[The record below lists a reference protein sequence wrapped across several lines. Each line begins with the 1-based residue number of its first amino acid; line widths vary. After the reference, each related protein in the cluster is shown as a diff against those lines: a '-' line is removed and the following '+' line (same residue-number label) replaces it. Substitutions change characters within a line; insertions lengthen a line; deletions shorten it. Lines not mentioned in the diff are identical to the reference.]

1 MSRTK
6 KRAEIHHEPNTHEI
20 LYSLEAMPKWVG
32 ILLQNSAKAYCPFIK
47 WYADKNFYKERTDR
61 ISIKQLS
68 KDYALADSAKITQW
82 IGEAYNDILELHAD
96 QPELFTGTGIKVNC
110 YCKYFDDATSLVL
123 WFPVIPRMYEE
134 VRIEFVKAKVGVEYF
149 WVEKVTYG
157 VDNDNVEI
165 TLYLKGGFANQYRH
179 MLLQR
184 AEFEGVLS
192 LREQHMNP
200 DWENDKELLEYY
212 RR

>member
-1 MSRTK
+1 MPRTK
-6 KRAEIHHEPNTHEI
+6 KRAEVHHEPSTHEI
-20 LYSLEAMPKWVG
+20 LYSLESMPKWVD
-32 ILLQNSAKAYCPFIK
+32 ILLRNSEKTYCPFIK
-47 WYADKNFYKERTDR
+47 WYAGKNFYKERTDR
-61 ISIKQLS
+61 ISIRQLS
-68 KDYALADSAKITQW
+68 KDYGSADSAKITKW
-82 IGEAYNDILELHAD
+82 ISEAYNDLLELHAD
-96 QPELFTGTGIKVNC
+96 KPVQFTGIGVRINC
-110 YCKYFDDATSLVL
+110 YCSYCDDAASLVL

-134 VRIEFVKAKVGVEYF
+134 VRIEFMKAKFGIEYF

-157 VDNDNVEI
+157 IDNDNVEI
-165 TLYLKGGFANQYRH
+165 TLYLKGGFPNQYRH

-192 LREQHMNP
+192 LRERYKNT